1 MPSGGLR
8 MAISPRRHSMNPR
21 RTSQVSH
28 LGTRTRSPF
37 LKVGYMLCPT
47 TPTVV
52 KTKVVTKKAT
62 RRASPPGGTTP

>member
-1 MPSGGLR
+1 
-8 MAISPRRHSMNPR
+8 MAISPRRHSLRPK

-37 LKVGYMLCPT
+37 LRVGNMLCPT

-62 RRASPPGGTTP
+62 SRASPTCRNHSLKR